1 MVLRSERRP
10 RGRRPSNGRRS
21 EGGASGRSSETPPK
35 KEVARFRFF
44 GGKGGVGK
52 TTCAAAAAVA
62 AAERGRRVL
71 LVSTDPAHSLGDAL
85 DRRLSGRPSR
95 VPTRAGRLGAVE
107 LDAERA
113 LARWLRARRGAL
125 HAIASRG
132 TYLDD
137 EDIERLLRLSLPGVD
152 ELIGL
157 LELTRLA
164 ADGRYHDVVV
174 DTAPTGHTLRLLAM
188 PETVRRIAAVLD
200 DMYAKHRFVAERFA
214 GGYRPDASDAVIE
227 ELEEEG
233 RALAE
238 LLRDA
243 TRCAFT
249 WVLLPEPL
257 AVEEAADGVGT
268 LEGRGLAVGE
278 LIVNRVTGPPRGPCA
293 ICPPRRHAERAA
305 IAAARRRFHGRRL
318 RLVPRTDAEPCGVGA
333 LRAIGRALA
342 RPPAGMADGPA
353 SPLLP
358 RRDGGA
364 ARPEAAGPGWL
375 DVVAP
380 PGTRLLLVAGKGG
393 VGKTTCAATIALAL
407 AARRP
412 ARPVLLL
419 STDPA
424 HSLGD
429 VLGRSLGDEPRTLPG
444 AAPALRARELDA
456 EAGFHARRARY
467 RAAVDELFDVVRPG
481 GVADVAFDR
490 AVVQDLIDLAPPGVD
505 ELFAV
510 LAVGEA
516 LAEDAA
522 RPPGYDTV
530 VVDTAPTGHT
540 LRLLALPAVAL
551 GWTQA
556 LLAILLKYRA
566 VVRAGTLAEE
576 LVALSRELRRL
587 ERLLHDERATR
598 VLVIT
603 RAGAVV
609 RAETTRLL
617 DRLRGLRLGVA
628 AVVLNGVTPERK
640 PRCRRCTRD
649 HEADRRQLA
658 ALRASRAR
666 RGAPVLVAPVVVP
679 PPRGVPALARWGR
692 TWSRA

>member
-1 MVLRSERRP
+1 
-10 RGRRPSNGRRS
+10 
-21 EGGASGRSSETPPK
+21 
-35 KEVARFRFF
+35 VARFRFF

-113 LARWLRARRGAL
+113 LARWLRARGGAL

-137 EDIERLLRLSLPGVD
+137 DDIERLLRLSLPGVD

-164 ADGRYHDVVV
+164 ADGRYHEVVV

-200 DMYAKHRFVAERFA
+200 DMYAKHRFVAERFG
-214 GGYRPDASDAVIE
+214 GGYRPDASDAVID
-227 ELEEEG
+227 ELEGEG

-257 AVEEAADGVGT
+257 ALEEAADGVGT
-268 LEGRGLAVGE
+268 LEGRGLSVGE
-278 LIVNRVTGPPRGPCA
+278 LIVNRVTRPPRGPCA
-293 ICPPRRHAERAA
+293 ICLPRRQAERAVV
-305 IAAARRRFHGRRL
+305 AAARHRFHGRRL
-318 RLVPRTDAEPCGVGA
+318 RLVPRTDAEPHGVGA
-333 LRAIGRALA
+333 LRAIGRALT
-342 RPPAGMADGPA
+342 RPPAGVAGRPA
-353 SPLLP
+353 PPLP
-358 RRDGGA
+358 RRDGDAG
-364 ARPEAAGPGWL
+364 RPDAAGPGWL
-375 DVVAP
+375 HLVAP
-380 PGTRLLLVAGKGG
+380 TGTRLLLVAGKGG
-393 VGKTTCAATIALAL
+393 VGTTTCAATVALAL

-412 ARPVLLL
+412 ARPILLL

-429 VLGRSLGDEPRTLPG
+429 VLGRSLGDEPRALPG
-444 AAPALRARELDA
+444 AAPGLRARELDA

-481 GVADVAFDR
+481 GAADVAFDR

-516 LAEDAA
+516 LAEDGAG
-522 RPPGYDTV
+522 PGGYETV

-540 LRLLALPAVAL
+540 LRLLALPSVAL
-551 GWTQA
+551 GWTRA

-598 VLVIT
+598 VLVVT

-609 RAETTRLL
+609 RAETARLL
-617 DRLRGLRLGVA
+617 ARLRGLRLGVA
-628 AVVLNGVTPERK
+628 AIVLNGVTPARV
-640 PRCRRCTRD
+640 PRCRRCARD
-649 HEADRRQLA
+649 READRRQLA
-658 ALRASRAR
+658 ALRADRAR
-666 RGAPVLVAPVVVP
+666 RGAPVLAAPGVVP
-679 PPRGVPALARWGR
+679 PPRGVPALARWGG

>member
-1 MVLRSERRP
+1 V
-10 RGRRPSNGRRS
+10 
-21 EGGASGRSSETPPK
+21 
-35 KEVARFRFF
+35 RFRFF

-52 TTCAAAAAVA
+52 TTCAAAAAAV

-113 LARWLRARRGAL
+113 LTRWLRARRGAL

-137 EDIERLLRLSLPGVD
+137 DDIERLLRLSLPGVD

-157 LELTRLA
+157 FELTRLA
-164 ADGRYHDVVV
+164 AAGRYHEVVV

-200 DMYAKHRFVAERFA
+200 DMYAKHRFVAERFG
-214 GGYRPDASDAVIE
+214 GGYRPDASDAVID
-227 ELEEEG
+227 ELEGEG

-257 AVEEAADGVGT
+257 ALEEAADGVGA
-268 LEGRGLAVGE
+268 LEGRGLSVGE
-278 LIVNRVTGPPRGPCA
+278 LIVNRVTRPPRGPCA
-293 ICPPRRHAERAA
+293 ICPPRWQAEWAVV
-305 IAAARRRFHGRRL
+305 AAARRRFHGRSL
-318 RLVPRTDAEPCGVGA
+318 RLVPRTDAEPHGVTA
-333 LRAIGRALA
+333 LRAIGHTLT
-342 RPPAGMADGPA
+342 RPPAGLAARPA
-353 SPLLP
+353 APLP
-358 RRDGGA
+358 RRDGRA
-364 ARPEAAGPGWL
+364 AEPAPAGSGWL
-375 DVVAP
+375 DLVAP

-393 VGKTTCAATIALAL
+393 VGKTTCAATVALAL

-412 ARPVLLL
+412 ARPMLLL

-429 VLGRSLGDEPRTLPG
+429 VLGRSLGDEPRALPG
-444 AAPALRARELDA
+444 AAPGLRARELDA
-456 EAGFHARRARY
+456 EAEFDARRARY

-510 LAVGEA
+510 LALGEA
-516 LAEDAA
+516 LAEDGAG
-522 RPPGYDTV
+522 RGSYETV

-551 GWTQA
+551 GWTRA

-566 VVRAGTLAEE
+566 VIRAGALAEE
-576 LVALSRELRRL
+576 LVTLSRDLRRL

-598 VLVIT
+598 VLVVT

-617 DRLRGLRLGVA
+617 ARLRRLRLGLA
-628 AVVLNGVTPERK
+628 AIVLNGVTPARV
-640 PRCRRCTRD
+640 PRCRRCARD
-649 HEADRRQLA
+649 READRRQLA
-658 ALRASRAR
+658 ALRADRAR
-666 RGAPVLVAPVVVP
+666 RGAPLLVAPAVVP
-679 PPRGVPALARWGR
+679 TPRGVPALARWGE

>member
-1 MVLRSERRP
+1 
-10 RGRRPSNGRRS
+10 
-21 EGGASGRSSETPPK
+21 
-35 KEVARFRFF
+35 VARFHFF

-52 TTCAAAAAVA
+52 TTCAAAMAVA

-85 DRRLSGRPSR
+85 DRRLSGRPAR
-95 VPTRAGRLGAVE
+95 VATRAGRLGAVE

-125 HAIASRG
+125 HAIAVRG

-137 EDIERLLRLSLPGVD
+137 DDIERLLRLSLPGVD

-157 LELTRLA
+157 LELTRMA
-164 ADGRYHDVVV
+164 AAGRYQEVVV

-200 DMYAKHRFVAERFA
+200 DMYAKHRFVADRF
-214 GGYRPDASDAVIE
+214 GGGHRPDASDAVID

-233 RALAE
+233 RALSE

-249 WVLLPEPL
+249 WVLLPELL
-257 AVEEAADGVGT
+257 ALEEATDGVGT
-268 LEGRGLAVGE
+268 LEGRGMPVGE
-278 LIVNRVTGPPRGPCA
+278 LIVNRVTAPPRQPCA
-293 ICPPRRHAERAA
+293 ICAPRRHAERSVV
-305 IAAARRRFHGRRL
+305 AAARRRFHGRRL
-318 RLVPRTDAEPCGVGA
+318 RLVPRADAEPHGVGA
-333 LRAIGRALA
+333 LRAIGRLLT
-342 RPPAGMADGPA
+342 RPPRAGAADGPVTR
-353 SPLLP
+353 LP
-358 RRDGGA
+358 RRDGA
-364 ARPEAAGPGWL
+364 ARPLPAGSGWL
-375 DVVAP
+375 DLVAP

-412 ARPVLLL
+412 ARPILLL

-429 VLGRSLGDEPRTLPG
+429 VLGRALGDDPRALPG
-444 AAPALRARELDA
+444 AAPGLRARELDA
-456 EAGFHARRARY
+456 EAGFRSRRARY
-467 RAAVDELFDVVRPG
+467 RAAVDELFDVVRPAG
-481 GVADVAFDR
+481 AVDVAFDR

-516 LAEDAA
+516 LAADGAA
-522 RPPGYDTV
+522 PPSYDGV
-530 VVDTAPTGHT
+530 VLDTAPTGHT

-551 GWTQA
+551 GWTRA

-566 VVRAGTLAEE
+566 VIRAGTLAEE

-587 ERLLHDERATR
+587 ERLLHDERTTR
-598 VLVIT
+598 VLVVT

-617 DRLRGLRLGVA
+617 ARLGGLGLGLA
-628 AVVLNGVTPERK
+628 AVVLNGVTPERA
-640 PRCRRCTRD
+640 PRCRRCARD
-649 HEADRRQLA
+649 READRRQLA
-658 ALRASRAR
+658 ALHADRGR
-666 RGAPVLVAPVVVP
+666 RGAPVLVAPSVVP